1 MPLIGTNALSIDP
14 TSGVNNALCGVC
26 VGEEFARDLG
36 WALAGVKLHYASTKP
51 LLL

>member
-1 MPLIGTNALSIDP
+1 MLFAEFAWVKS
-14 TSGVNNALCGVC
+14 GVC

-36 WALAGVKLHYASTKP
+36 WALAGVKLYYASTKP